1 MKYSFIFFFLFMFCT
16 LCALRNPCVAYD
28 RKGFCP
34 VLSCRS
40 FIVLGFGWPGAG
52 AGRMNVG
59 GSLLHL
65 LNSIAV
71 GEARQKC
78 WWICGQSHGLR
89 RESSSVA
96 SDGKLQREVSGA
108 RGQELQ
114 EWRGREGWIRKQG
127 STLPR
132 NPWCLLSCV
141 RPPWRWAVVTG
152 LLCHWL
158 QQPLAGWMQP
168 HGKQ

>member
-1 MKYSFIFFFLFMFCT
+1 MFSKYFLSACGFFHFINSIFQEIEVLVLMKYSFIFFFLFMFCT

-71 GEARQKC
+71 GEAR
-78 WWICGQSHGLR
+78 
-89 RESSSVA
+89 
-96 SDGKLQREVSGA
+96 
-108 RGQELQ
+108 
-114 EWRGREGWIRKQG
+114 
-127 STLPR
+127 
-132 NPWCLLSCV
+132 
-141 RPPWRWAVVTG
+141 
-152 LLCHWL
+152 
-158 QQPLAGWMQP
+158 
-168 HGKQ
+168 